1 MVYGNAK
8 SLAGFATAA
17 REMVEGD
24 LAHGAAGRFSKTIF
38 IASDGRQPFIEDAAI
53 RAAGTA
59 GLAIVVVQ
67 FGTGSKARGPRA
79 YTVAGM
85 IDGTQVVERDCAL
98 WIGDEGRAVLVPR
111 GKDADGW
118 FEMTD
123 RGFER
128 RPGQRAQSLAA
139 GMIKAANS
147 LVTLAKTSRTD
158 GCIGVSVVEGT
169 TAA

>member
-1 MVYGNAK
+1 MVYGNTK

-17 REMVEGD
+17 RQMVEGGLFD
-24 LAHGAAGRFSKTIF
+24 SATGQFSETIF
-38 IASDGRQPFIEDAAI
+38 MTSDGRHPFIDDAAI

-59 GLAIVVVQ
+59 ELAVVVVQ

-79 YTVAGM
+79 YTLAVM
-85 IDGTQVVERDCAL
+85 IEGTQVVERDCAL

-111 GKDADGW
+111 GKGADGW

-128 RPGQRAQSLAA
+128 RLGQRATSLAA
-139 GMIKAANS
+139 GMIKAANQ
-147 LVTLAKTSRTD
+147 LVTLAKTCRTD
-158 GCIGVSVVEGT
+158 GCISVSVIDSA